1 MQKDQYLG
9 RWQARSYRTLKG
21 EMINGELK
29 WVETA
34 ISTMNLKSYVARVT
48 AVGGAHNVFGVV
60 LNDGTPIESVEVKID
75 DGEWQAAT
83 LDPETMREKYGWKF
97 FNYRWE
103 GATPGEHTVV
113 SRVTDVNGN
122 VQPTAEGLADK
133 LTFLEAHE
141 QFPRNVIIA

>member
-97 FNYRWE
+97 FNYRLGGRHPRRAHGRLARDRRE
-103 GATPGEHTVV
+103 RQRA
-113 SRVTDVNGN
+113 SR
-122 VQPTAEGLADK
+122 
-133 LTFLEAHE
+133 
-141 QFPRNVIIA
+141 PRKGSRTS